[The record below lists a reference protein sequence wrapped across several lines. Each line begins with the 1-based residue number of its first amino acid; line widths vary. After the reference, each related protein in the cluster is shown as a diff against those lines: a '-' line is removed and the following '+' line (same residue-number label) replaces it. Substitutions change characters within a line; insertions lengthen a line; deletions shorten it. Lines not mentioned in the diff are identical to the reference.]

1 MGEMA
6 NIMPGLEHQAN
17 CRTALPCW
25 QATVLTLFP
34 EMFPGPLEHSLSGK
48 SLNEGIW
55 SLKKLDIREFARDK
69 HRTVDDAPLGG
80 GVGMVLKPDVVAAA
94 LDAVKECPGP
104 RIYLSPRGRVLD
116 QTLVH
121 NLVAAKGAV
130 FLCGRYEGVDQR
142 VIDSAGMMEVSVGDY
157 ILSGGET
164 AALAVMDAV
173 VRLLPGVMG
182 KEASHR
188 EESFETGL
196 LEHSHY
202 TQPRVWNGIEAPEI
216 LASGHHRKIAEW
228 RQAEAE
234 KETQRRRPDL
244 WQQYLNRMA
253 RREVKK

>member
-1 MGEMA
+1 MTKAESHPCQQTGTSHM
-6 NIMPGLEHQAN
+6 MPH
-17 CRTALPCW
+17 W

-34 EMFPGPLEHSLSGK
+34 EMFPGPLAHSLAGK

-55 SLKKLDIREFARDK
+55 SLKTLDIRDFARDK
-69 HRTVDDAPLGG
+69 HRTVDDTPLGG

-94 LDAVKECPGP
+94 LDAAADCPGP
-104 RIYLSPRGRVLD
+104 RLYLSPRGRVLD
-116 QTLVH
+116 QALVRD
-121 NLVAAKGAV
+121 LVAAKGAV

-142 VIDSAGMMEVSVGDY
+142 VIDQAGMMEVSIGDY

-164 AALAVMDAV
+164 AALTVMDAV
-173 VRLLPGVMG
+173 IRLLPGVMG

-228 RQAEAE
+228 RQADAE

-244 WQQYLNRMA
+244 WQQYLDRQA
-253 RREVKK
+253 LQKGKG

>member
-1 MGEMA
+1 ME
-6 NIMPGLEHQAN
+6 NITPNPEWKTGDQA
-17 CRTALPCW
+17 ALPCW

-34 EMFPGPLEHSLSGK
+34 EMFPGPLAHSLAGK

-94 LDAVKECPGP
+94 LSATEDCPGP

-116 QTLVH
+116 QVLVRD
-121 NLVAAKGAV
+121 LVAAKGAV

-142 VIDSAGMMEVSVGDY
+142 AIDSAGMMEVSVGDY

-164 AALAVMDAV
+164 AALTVMDAV

-182 KEASHR
+182 NESSHR
-188 EESFETGL
+188 EESFEAGL

-202 TQPRVWNGIEAPEI
+202 TQPRVWKGIEAPEV
-216 LASGHHRKIAEW
+216 LTSGHHRKIAEW

-244 WQQYLNRMA
+244 WQHYLNRRA
-253 RREVKK
+253 LEKGEK

>member
-1 MGEMA
+1 MADVTRNMDQKIGEDA
-6 NIMPGLEHQAN
+6 
-17 CRTALPCW
+17 ALPFW

-34 EMFPGPLEHSLSGK
+34 EMFPGPLAHSLSGK
-48 SLNEGIW
+48 SLNKGIW

-69 HRTVDDAPLGG
+69 HRTVDDTPLGG

-94 LDAVKECPGP
+94 LDAIGDCPGP

-116 QTLVH
+116 QRLVRD
-121 NLVAAKGAV
+121 LAAAKGAV

-142 VIDSAGMMEVSVGDY
+142 VIDAADMTEVSIGDY

-173 VRLLPGVMG
+173 VRLLPGVVG
-182 KEASHR
+182 KGASHR
-188 EESFETGL
+188 EESFEVGL
-196 LEHSHY
+196 LEHSQY

-234 KETQRRRPDL
+234 KETRRRRPDL
-244 WQQYLNRMA
+244 WQQYLDQVA
-253 RREVKK
+253 LKKNKN